1 MWNEN
6 LKKGASYG
14 YFNANKPMDLKLGF
28 LLTEII
34 NEANKKSNTNVE

>member
-6 LKKGASYG
+6 LKKGAAYG

-34 NEANKKSNTNVE
+34 NEANNKNNTNVE